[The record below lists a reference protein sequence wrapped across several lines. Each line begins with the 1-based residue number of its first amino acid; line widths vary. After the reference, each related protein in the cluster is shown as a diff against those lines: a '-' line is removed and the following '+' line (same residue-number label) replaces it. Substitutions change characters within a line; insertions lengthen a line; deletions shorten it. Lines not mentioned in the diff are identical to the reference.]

1 MTLSAGSASYGNQ
14 SAAAAPEV
22 VCWPISLAKIA
33 VRYPRSAKTKPQVRP
48 ESPARTSARRF
59 FIRINYVQL
68 TPASYKMASDGLF
81 KSRCTKREGARR
93 RTNLCGR
100 GARIVSLASR
110 RGGRAGQCEARFGK
124 GEKLRRT
131 WTRDCHLHCRSKH
144 QLHQRLQCLL
154 QVLRI
159 LSNGEGPGSLRPL
172 VRADRSETRRT
183 FFRWRCSNPDA
194 RRASP
199 EIAVRMV
206 YRSAASHPGKISTH
220 QCSRIQSAG
229 VSAFRRDLP
238 NAVARSDFGIQESRT
253 RINSG
258 GRRRNS
264 RGSGAEEN
272 FAFKD

>member
-22 VCWPISLAKIA
+22 VCWPISLEKIA

-48 ESPARTSARRF
+48 ETPAPTIATRC
-59 FIRINYVQL
+59 FIRIIYVQW

-81 KSRCTKREGARR
+81 KSRCTNREGARR

-110 RGGRAGQCEARFGK
+110 GGGSAGQCEARFGK

-131 WTRDCHLHCRSKH
+131 WTRDCHLHRRSKH
-144 QLHQRLQCLL
+144 QLHERLQCLL

-159 LSNGEGPGSLRPL
+159 LSNGEGSGSLRPL

-183 FFRWRCSNPDA
+183 FLRRWCSNSDA
-194 RRASP
+194 RGASS
-199 EIAVRMV
+199 EIALPMVR
-206 YRSAASHPGKISTH
+206 RSAASHSGKISAH
-220 QCSRIQSAG
+220 QYSR
-229 VSAFRRDLP
+229 V
-238 NAVARSDFGIQESRT
+238 
-253 RINSG
+253 
-258 GRRRNS
+258 
-264 RGSGAEEN
+264 
-272 FAFKD
+272 